1 MPAAIEKGRLNREIW
16 AVVIALTAL
25 LIAISLVSYNVNDRS
40 FNTPSGAVDTHNWG
54 GFLGAFLADL
64 LLQGLG
70 LSSYLVP
77 VLLIAGAAQMFR
89 ASYEG
94 VSLARASA
102 YAVLL
107 VSIGV
112 LLSVIIDSDHW
123 RHAFMLLGLLW
134 GLIAAARGHRAHRRA
149 FHAGGAA
156 SQSGESA
163 ALARPGGPA

>member
-77 VLLIAGAAQMFR
+77 VLLIAGAVQMFR

-94 VSLARASA
+94 ISLARASA
-102 YAVLL
+102 YAV
-107 VSIGV
+107 
-112 LLSVIIDSDHW
+112 
-123 RHAFMLLGLLW
+123 
-134 GLIAAARGHRAHRRA
+134 
-149 FHAGGAA
+149 
-156 SQSGESA
+156 
-163 ALARPGGPA
+163 